1 MVEFSQVFTPS
12 DVYRF
17 IRERDRNHDFV
28 LDSEEIPAALISCYD
43 KKEGAFPKKLESF
56 ELMQARS
63 IVWSGFFPPEVLAK
77 EQKASHQ
84 WLALRDRLSRQQAA
98 SFFADTLLIELGLA
112 AEASVDGGKF
122 FADAVKSLD
131 DLAQIYFAKETKIDF
146 PWQLRSALM
155 VWQEIGKK
163 GGDSDWLFD
172 ILVKACYGNVDP
184 SNVLSLWRR
193 LREEGNA
200 EQAMDFVGQLIDADP
215 EYIRKTNRQFERG
228 VEAFRL
234 GYDIYWKK
242 RYPPVDVARMRS
254 LIFASPFLMTNKT
267 GKAFIEYPLRVMIEQ
282 GYSDQEIA
290 GLFKT
295 YSNKSG
301 VSIMVP
307 LAEALIGLN
316 EDAGVSPFVRYEILK
331 EVGVRFEDES
341 AKSAL
346 EAIAR
351 ASSGLARL
359 RGHDAVQEN
368 DQEVKELLFH
378 FFSQNPKDPGPVIA
392 LAGRLAY
399 RGWAPSRVA
408 TIVGSLP
415 ELDGDWY
422 YREVGEIVQR
432 FSDQLVYEG
441 DIAFLFSTLGYHYHG
456 REGSAIF
463 LRKVQE
469 AYLLVEPSPLTRKKS
484 GISDHQ
490 RFQNFID
497 TQKS

>member
-28 LDSEEIPAALISCYD
+28 LDSEEIPAALISSYD

-63 IVWSGFFPPEVLAK
+63 IVWPGFFSPEVLAK

-98 SFFADTLLIELGLA
+98 SFADILPIELGLA
-112 AEASVDGGKF
+112 ADASVDGGKF
-122 FADAVKSLD
+122 FAEAVKSLD

-146 PWQLRSALM
+146 PWQLRSALV
-155 VWQEIGKK
+155 VWHEIGKK

-172 ILVKACYGNVDP
+172 ILVRSCHGNVDP
-184 SNVLSLWRR
+184 SEVWNLWRR
-193 LREEGNA
+193 LREEGSA
-200 EQAMDFVGQLIDADP
+200 EQSMDFIGQLIDADP
-215 EYIRKTNRQFERG
+215 KYIRKTNRQFERG

-242 RYPPVDVARMRS
+242 RYPPVDAARMRS
-254 LIFASPFLMTNKT
+254 LIFASPFLMTDKT
-267 GKAFIEYPLRVMIEQ
+267 GEAFIEYPLRVMIEQ

-290 GLFKT
+290 GLFKV
-295 YSNKSG
+295 YLNKSKEP
-301 VSIMVP
+301 MVP

-316 EDAGVSPFVRYEILK
+316 DAGVSPFVRYQILK

-346 EAIAR
+346 EAIAH
-351 ASSGLARL
+351 ASGGLARL
-359 RGHDAVQEN
+359 RGHYAVQEE
-368 DQEVKELLFH
+368 DQEVKDQLFRC
-378 FFSQNPKDPGPVIA
+378 FSQNPKDPGPVIA
-392 LAGRLAY
+392 LAGSLAY

-408 TIVGSLP
+408 TIIGSLP

-422 YREVGEIVQR
+422 YREVGDLVQR

-441 DIAFLFSTLGYHYHG
+441 DIAFLFSTLGYRYHG

-469 AYLLVEPSPLTRKKS
+469 AYLLVEPSPLTRKNS
-484 GISDHQ
+484 GISDRQ
-490 RFQNFID
+490 RFQNFVD
-497 TQKS
+497 AQKS